1 MFSRNNIQKFVASLN
16 DDEVVNLYAAL
27 SMYMFP
33 YMQKKDAL
41 GSAMVRRNVLRGNL
55 VKELT
60 KIMEDGPNRVPLD
73 LGY

>member
-1 MFSRNNIQKFVASLN
+1 MFRKDNIQKFVASLT
-16 DDEVVNLYAAL
+16 DDEAINLYAAL

-41 GSAMVRRNVLRGNL
+41 GSAIAHKNVIKSNL
-55 VKELT
+55 TKELA
-60 KIMEDGPNRVPLD
+60 KIIADGPHRVPLD